1 MRIQSI
7 AQYQSLDVKSRISK
21 EKSRLDVVSKG
32 PPQDTYEPSRPEVR
46 EDLLNAIKKRISA
59 GFYNTEIVLEDLSDS
74 FAKAL
79 NQTT

>member
-7 AQYQSLDVKSRISK
+7 LQYQSLDMKSRISK
-21 EKSRLDVVSKG
+21 EKSRIDVVSKA
-32 PPQDTYEPSRPEVR
+32 PLQDTYEPSRPEVR

-59 GFYNTEIVLEDLSDS
+59 GFYNTEIVLDDLSDS
-74 FAKAL
+74 FAKAM